1 MKLFVA
7 CFAISLL
14 VSATTSAGPDLKDL
28 AGKLKDSNDNV
39 RRDAVTDL
47 AKLGTEEAWSLV
59 IDSLD
64 DEAPR
69 VGDAAQLAL
78 GETSDEAVVLELQ
91 GKRGVKAKSAT
102 TQGRVLEAL
111 GRSPLE
117 IPAGVFVKPL
127 SSKEEDVRLRAAWS
141 VERLARAGNL
151 GADPKGKLQ
160 KALKKV
166 FGKDKSPDLQAAA
179 FSALFAMD
187 QAEWREPLHGM
198 LGEKDSQLVVA
209 ALQAASHLEAR
220 EAEGLAANVRA
231 HKEARVRRA
240 VVGLLNDIASKRAV
254 ELLIERLEVEE
265 DLRVS
270 WSIVEHLQSLSG
282 LKHRKNVRPWK
293 AWFETLDDDWVAG
306 DRNKEHEYDEASAAF
321 VGLPVLSQNVA
332 LLIDFSGSTWQER
345 EGGVTRKSK
354 LDVEVERVLEALPET
369 TWFNVIPFA
378 TDPIPW
384 EKELVP
390 ATKRNVK
397 KALDFFTGCKTSG
410 KGDFLEAALLA
421 LEDPRVDTIMVL
433 TDGAPTGGA
442 HWNLQLLVP
451 WLAEK
456 DRYRLVAVDSLLV
469 DTSRGLLRY
478 WEDLAERTGG
488 RSISVDL

>member
-1 MKLFVA
+1 MKSFIAYCALSLFVG
-7 CFAISLL
+7 
-14 VSATTSAGPDLKDL
+14 SASNFSFDLEDL
-28 AGKLKDSNDNV
+28 ERKLKDPNDNV

-47 AKLGTEEAWSLV
+47 AKLGSEEAWSLV
-59 IDSLD
+59 FDSLA

-69 VGDAAQLAL
+69 VGDAAQMAL
-78 GETSDEAVVLELQ
+78 GNSDDEAVVLELQ
-91 GKRGVKAKSAT
+91 GKRGVKAKST
-102 TQGRVLEAL
+102 MIQGRVLEAL

-117 IPAGVFVKPL
+117 IPASAFVKSL
-127 SSKEEDVRLRAAWS
+127 ASKEEDVRLRAAWS
-141 VERLARAGNL
+141 IERLARAGKL
-151 GADPKGKLQ
+151 GGDPKGKLV

-166 FGKDKSPDLQAAA
+166 LDKDKSPDVQAEA
-179 FSALFAMD
+179 FSALFAID
-187 QAEWREPLHGM
+187 QEEWRTPLHGM

-209 ALQAASHLEAR
+209 ALQAASHLEPR

-231 HKEARVRRA
+231 HKEVRVRRA
-240 VVGLLNDIASKRAV
+240 VVGLLDRIGSKRAV

-265 DLRVS
+265 DLRIS

-293 AWFETLDDDWVAG
+293 AWFETLDADWVAG
-306 DRNKEHEYDEASAAF
+306 DRNKEHEYDEASVAF

-354 LDVEVERVLEALPET
+354 LDVEVQRVLEALPET

-378 TDPIPW
+378 TNPIPW
-384 EKELVP
+384 EDELVP

-397 KALDFFTGCKTSG
+397 KALDFFTGCRTSG
-410 KGDFLEAALLA
+410 KGDFLAAALLA

-451 WLAEK
+451 WLVEK
-456 DRYRLVAVDSLLV
+456 GRYRLVAVDSLLV
-469 DTSRGLLRY
+469 DTSKGLLRY